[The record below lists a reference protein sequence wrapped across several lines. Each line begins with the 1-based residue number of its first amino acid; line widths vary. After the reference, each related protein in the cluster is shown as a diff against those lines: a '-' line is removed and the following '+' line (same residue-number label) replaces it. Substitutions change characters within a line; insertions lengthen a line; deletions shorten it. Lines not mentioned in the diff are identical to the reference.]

1 MFFPFIIEDKVI
13 REMKRKASI
22 FLIVLILLS
31 LASVPVMGAPVI
43 TYVKD
48 KDGTPISE
56 GVYGDVVLVFGT
68 GAVAGVE
75 VNLYWDSVKAW
86 DEEGAKGLLNS
97 SEAKPDGSFEIWFEV
112 PEAVN
117 GLHYLWIK
125 DASDSPAASESFSV
139 DAMIRLSPTSGLAG
153 DRITIEGHGFGRSKN
168 VNNIDFGAEDLITNP
183 SVPVTSDLGYWEAT
197 FNVPNKADDD
207 YTITAEDAADNSA
220 TATFTI
226 GPAISLNVEEGPVG
240 TLIEVDGRGFKSGGT
255 VTSITL
261 DGVDCRVTNTDDL
274 DIDGDGEFT
283 FTLAVPSV
291 SRSGREYELHVSDSG
306 GKDATVHFLVTGL
319 SSITL
324 DPMFGPP
331 GTSVSIEG
339 SNFAPN
345 RAVSVS
351 ISGTGARTFQT
362 NSRGKFSG
370 SYTIPAIASGTY
382 DLTAEQVDF
391 NIEASRP
398 FKVGTMAVIL
408 SPTTGPSGTMVALT
422 GTGFTAGGEWNASID
437 GEILLEDQSVGGDT
451 TLFGTFYVPTLEPG
465 VYTVTVTDVDEGI
478 EVTKGFT
485 VTERTSIN
493 MDPVMAPVEFNVTI
507 EGFYFAESDGVIDV
521 DFKIYNATDYWTMDV
536 YQGTDTV
543 ATGDDGGFT
552 AWWVVPPVLSEG
564 IYTVNATDDEGLIAQ
579 SSFSVGPCVVSISSR
594 KATYARGD
602 TVGFNF
608 ESSFREEGSYITI
621 TDSEGGFV
629 WRTDDLDTWIR
640 VGVTYTV
647 PLYAQTAGG
656 NPMILYSDAPLGNW
670 TYTWYNGDD
679 EELASGSF
687 TVKETTTQ
695 EEEEEPEDG
704 GATDAQYGELV
715 AEIKELRQEM
725 AQLQED
731 VDQLST
737 TLEQLSSTTSGTI
750 GDVLTEIKNLKEEAE
765 DAKDIAAEAK
775 SDIDEIR
782 GESQQALITARTQST
797 ITFVALGA
805 SLIAIILSF
814 VGLLHGRK
822 P

>member
-1 MFFPFIIEDKVI
+1 VFSPFTIWDEVI
-13 REMKRKASI
+13 GEMKRKASI
-22 FLIVLILLS
+22 FLSVLILLS
-31 LASVPVMGAPVI
+31 LASVTVMGALVI
-43 TYVKD
+43 TDVKD
-48 KDGTPISE
+48 KDGTTISG
-56 GVYGDVVLVFGT
+56 GVYGDVVRVFGA
-68 GAVAGVE
+68 GAVAGTDVD
-75 VNLYWDSVKAW
+75 LYWDSVDVW
-86 DEEGAKGLLNS
+86 DGEEGLLNS

-125 DASDSPAASESFSV
+125 DAEDSPAGPEAFSV
-139 DAMIRLSPTSGLAG
+139 DAMIRLSPGSGLVG
-153 DRITIEGHGFGRSKN
+153 DSVTIKGNGFGKSKN
-168 VNNIDFGAEDLITNP
+168 VNNIDFGADDLITNP
-183 SVPVTSDLGYWEAT
+183 SVPVTNNLGYWEAT

-207 YTITAEDAADNSA
+207 YTITAEDAAGNSA

-226 GPAISLNVEEGPVG
+226 GPAISLDVEEGPVG
-240 TLIEVDGRGFKSGGT
+240 TMVEVDGRGFTSGGT

-261 DGVDCRVTNTDDL
+261 DGVDCRVTDTDDL

-291 SRSGREYELHVSDSG
+291 SRSGREYELHVSDSE

-339 SNFAPN
+339 SNFAPS

-408 SPTTGPSGTMVALT
+408 SPTTGPSGTLVALT

-437 GEILLEDQSVGGDT
+437 GKTLLEDQSVSGDT
-451 TLFGTFYVPTLEPG
+451 TLYGTFYVPTLEPG
-465 VYTVTVTDVDEGI
+465 VYTVTVTDVDENI
-478 EVTKGFT
+478 EVTKEFT

-493 MDPVMAPVEFNVTI
+493 MDPVMAPAEFNVTI

-579 SSFSVGPCVVSISSR
+579 SSFSVGPCVVAVSSR

-608 ESSFREEGSYITI
+608 ESSFREEDSYIII
-621 TDSEGGFV
+621 TDSEGDFV

-640 VGVTYTV
+640 VGITYTV
-647 PLYAQTAGG
+647 PLYTQTAGG
-656 NPMILYSDAPLGNW
+656 NPMILYGDAPLGNW

-679 EELASGSF
+679 VELASGSF
-687 TVKETTTQ
+687 TVKETTSQ
-695 EEEEEPEDG
+695 EEEEPEDG

-731 VDQLST
+731 VDQLKT

-750 GDVLTEIKNLKEEAE
+750 GDVLTEIRNIKEEAE

-775 SDIDEIR
+775 SDINEIR
-782 GESQQALITARTQST
+782 GDSQQALITAKTQST

-814 VGLLHGRK
+814 VGLLQGRK